1 MTFHP
6 AAALTG
12 AVVSIASG
20 VPASP
25 TDRPARRIQRWAVD
39 DLATGPPLTVTVIGD
54 PGAARDSLV
63 RALAASALMRIF
75 VETKVTVGQY
85 GSSPQL
91 VVLCSV
97 HPSRDVLAVLAINRN
112 AALLVVSPRTDRD
125 EIVQTLRAGACS
137 YLLEGHFD
145 TGEFVAAAL
154 GTASGRSHL
163 SSSALAAVVHRLR
176 HSDETTAPGE
186 LAGSLSR
193 RQRQV
198 MELVAAGRSNHE
210 IARATYISEKTV
222 RNHLNE
228 IYARLGVRS
237 RSDAILVW
245 LGRTPSPSPRR

>member
-1 MTFHP
+1 MAT
-6 AAALTG
+6 
-12 AVVSIASG
+12 G
-20 VPASP
+20 VPAP
-25 TDRPARRIQRWAVD
+25 ARPAHQTRHRALDGQT
-39 DLATGPPLTVTVIGD
+39 TGPPLTVIVIGD
-54 PGAARDSLV
+54 PGAARDGLV
-63 RALAASALMRIF
+63 RALAASTLMSIL
-75 VETKVTVGQY
+75 VESKVTFVQR
-85 GSSPQL
+85 GSPPQL
-91 VVLCSV
+91 IVLCSV
-97 HPSRDVLAVLAINRN
+97 HPSRDVQSVLTSNRN

-163 SSSALAAVVHRLR
+163 SGSALAAVVHRLR
-176 HSDETTAPGE
+176 HSDEAGAPGE

-210 IARATYISEKTV
+210 IARAAYISEKTV

-245 LGRTPSPSPRR
+245 LGRTPSPSTRR

>member
-1 MTFHP
+1 MIF
-6 AAALTG
+6 ALAG
-12 AVVSIASG
+12 ALLPIITG
-20 VPASP
+20 VPANP
-25 TDRPARRIQRWAVD
+25 TARSAQRIPRRAFD
-39 DLATGPPLTVTVIGD
+39 NRTTGLPLTITVIGE
-54 PGAARDSLV
+54 PGSARDGLV
-63 RALAASALMRIF
+63 RALAASALMIIH
-75 VETKVTVGQY
+75 VEAKVTVVPSGAP
-85 GSSPQL
+85 PQL
-91 VVLCSV
+91 IVLCSV
-97 HPSRDVLAVLAINRN
+97 QPSRDTSTVLATNRN

-163 SSSALAAVVHRLR
+163 SGSALAAVVHRLR
-176 HSDETTAPGE
+176 HSDESTAPGE

-198 MELVAAGRSNHE
+198 MELVAAGRNNHE
-210 IARATYISEKTV
+210 IARSIYISEKTV

-228 IYARLGVRS
+228 IYTRLGVRS

-245 LGRTPSPSPRR
+245 LGRAPSTRR